1 MKKLIYRIVISLVLI
16 TILSVTYLSTLG
28 VKTEKFN
35 DQIISKV
42 KEINSNFDLKLNQ
55 VSVKLNPI
63 TLTINLK
70 TLGTDFSFKNKIIQ
84 LENLKT
90 QISLKSIFKDEF
102 ALNEISISTKSIP
115 IKNLIILAKEFIN
128 SEQLLFANQILDNGY
143 IVADLKFEFDEIGN
157 LKDNFIIKGLV
168 NNAQLS
174 VSNKKISKLNF
185 IFQANNKELNLEDL
199 TFLLNNK
206 NLVIPKIKVEK
217 QNNNVLVEGN
227 IQSKDLNLQ
236 KNELKK
242 FTDNKFLNTN
252 LNNLTLSS
260 DSDFK
265 FSIDQ
270 KFKIKNLN
278 VKSLINVKKLDIKNS
293 LSKNIFLPNTKDNI
307 IFENQKIDLNYNNNT
322 IKIVGSGE
330 VFIQNNADFV
340 KYKITNI
347 KNDYFYDL
355 NLDIKKNPLVVDL
368 INFEKNI
375 ENNLNLQIKGEL
387 IKNRLKFDR
396 IILSENKNVI
406 SIKNLKLSDKY
417 EIEEVNNIQ
426 FNFQDKSNHK
436 NELELKKNNNEY
448 LITGKSFNADK
459 LLTDLL
465 KSNDNDKKQI
475 FSKNFKLKIDIK
487 KILLDPNNAI
497 NDLKGEITFNNN
509 KVTKLNLDSNF
520 SNNQKIT
527 FTIIENKGEKITTLF
542 SGEAKPLVD
551 RYKFIKGFSEG
562 KLDFYSSKKD
572 NASKST
578 LKIYDFKLKELPALT
593 KILTL
598 ASLQG
603 IADLLSGEGIRFNEF
618 EMSFSNKGNLMT
630 IDEIYAIGPAISI
643 LMEGYVEKD
652 SLISLRG
659 TLVPATTINKA
670 IGSIPLVG
678 NILVGKKVGEGVFGV
693 SFKVKGPPKNLE
705 TTVNPIKTLTPRFIT
720 RTLEKIKKN

>member
-1 MKKLIYRIVISLVLI
+1 MKKLIYRIVISSVLI
-16 TILSVTYLSTLG
+16 TILTIIYLSTIG

-63 TLTINLK
+63 TLTIDLK

-102 ALNEISISTKSIP
+102 ALNEILISTKSIP
-115 IKNLIILAKEFIN
+115 IKNLIILAKEFTD

-206 NLVIPKIKVEK
+206 NLVIPKLKVEK

-242 FTDNKFLNTN
+242 FIDNKFLNTN
-252 LNNLTLSS
+252 LNNLTFSS
-260 DSDFK
+260 DSVFK
-265 FSIDQ
+265 FNIDQ

-278 VKSLINVKKLDIKNS
+278 IKSLINVKKLDIKNS

-340 KYKITNI
+340 KYKITNV
-347 KNDYFYDL
+347 KDDYFYDL
-355 NLDIKKNPLVVDL
+355 NLDIKKNPLVVDF

-426 FNFQDKSNHK
+426 FNFQDKSNYK

-448 LITGKSFNADK
+448 LITGKSFNADQ
-459 LLTDLL
+459 LLTNLL
-465 KSNDNDKKQI
+465 KSSRNDKKEI
-475 FSKNFKLKIDIK
+475 FHKDFKLKINIK
-487 KILLDPNNAI
+487 KIFLDQNNEI
-497 NDLKGEITFNNN
+497 NNLKGEVIFNNN
-509 KVTKLNLDSNF
+509 EVTNLNLVSNF

-527 FTIIENKGEKITTLF
+527 FTIRENNGEKITTLF
-542 SGEAKPLVD
+542 SDEAKPLVD

-572 NASKST
+572 SASKST

-670 IGSIPLVG
+670 IGSIPLIG

>member
-1 MKKLIYRIVISLVLI
+1 MKKLIYRVVISLVLI
-16 TILSVTYLSTLG
+16 TILAITYLSTIG

-102 ALNEISISTKSIP
+102 ALNEILISTKSIP
-115 IKNLIILAKEFIN
+115 IKNLIILAKEFTD

-252 LNNLTLSS
+252 LNNLTFSS
-260 DSDFK
+260 ESDFK
-265 FSIDQ
+265 FYIDQ

-278 VKSLINVKKLDIKNS
+278 IKSLINVKKLDIKNS

-347 KNDYFYDL
+347 KDDYFYDL
-355 NLDIKKNPLVVDL
+355 NLDIKKNPLVVDF

-497 NDLKGEITFNNN
+497 NNLKGEITFNNN

-527 FTIIENKGEKITTLF
+527 FTIRENNGEKITTLF

-670 IGSIPLVG
+670 IGSIPLIG

-705 TTVNPIKTLTPRFIT
+705 TSVNPIKTLTPRFIT

>member
-1 MKKLIYRIVISLVLI
+1 MKKLIYRIVISSVLI
-16 TILSVTYLSTLG
+16 TILTIIYLSTIG

-35 DQIISKV
+35 DQIILKV

-63 TLTINLK
+63 TLTIDLK

-102 ALNEISISTKSIP
+102 ALNEILISTKSIP
-115 IKNLIILAKEFIN
+115 IKNLIILAKEFTD

-252 LNNLTLSS
+252 LNNLTFSS
-260 DSDFK
+260 ESDFK
-265 FSIDQ
+265 FYIDQ

-278 VKSLINVKKLDIKNS
+278 IKSLINVKKLDIKNS

-347 KNDYFYDL
+347 KDDYFYDL
-355 NLDIKKNPLVVDL
+355 NLDIKKNPLVVDF

-497 NDLKGEITFNNN
+497 NNLKGEITFNNN

-527 FTIIENKGEKITTLF
+527 FTIRENNGEKITTLF

-643 LMEGYVEKD
+643 LMEGYVEKE

-670 IGSIPLVG
+670 IGSIPLIG

-705 TTVNPIKTLTPRFIT
+705 TSVNPIKTLTPRFIT

>member
-1 MKKLIYRIVISLVLI
+1 MKKLIYRIVISSVLI
-16 TILSVTYLSTLG
+16 TILTIIYLSTIG

-55 VSVKLNPI
+55 VSIKLNPI
-63 TLTINLK
+63 TLTIDLK

-90 QISLKSIFKDEF
+90 QISLKSIFNDEF
-102 ALNEISISTKSIP
+102 ALNEILISTKSIP
-115 IKNLIILAKEFIN
+115 IKNLIILAKEFTD

-143 IVADLKFEFDEIGN
+143 IVADLKFEFDEIGK

-206 NLVIPKIKVEK
+206 NLVIPKLKVEK

-236 KNELKK
+236 KDELKK
-242 FTDNKFLNTN
+242 LIDNKFLNTN
-252 LNNLTLSS
+252 LNNLIFSS
-260 DSDFK
+260 NSDFQ
-265 FSIDQ
+265 FYIDQ
-270 KFKIKNLN
+270 KFKIKNIN
-278 VKSLINVKKLDIKNS
+278 IKSLINVRKLDINNS
-293 LSKNIFLPNTKDNI
+293 LSKNIFLPNTRDNI
-307 IFENQKIDLNYNNNT
+307 IFENQKINLDYNNNT
-322 IKIVGSGE
+322 IKIFGSGE
-330 VFIQNNADFV
+330 VFIQNNGDFI
-340 KYKITNI
+340 KYEITNI
-347 KNDYFYDL
+347 KDDYFYDL
-355 NLDIKKNPLVVDL
+355 NLDIKKNPLVVDF

-396 IILSENKNVI
+396 IILSENKNII

-426 FNFQDKSNHK
+426 FNFQDKSNYK

-497 NDLKGEITFNNN
+497 NSLKGEITFNNN

-527 FTIIENKGEKITTLF
+527 FTIRENNSEKITTLF

-572 NASKST
+572 NVSKST

-670 IGSIPLVG
+670 IGSIPLIG

>member
-168 NNAQLS
+168 NNTQLS

-227 IQSKDLNLQ
+227 IQNKDLNI
-236 KNELKK
+236 KKDELKK

-265 FSIDQ
+265 FYIDQ

-278 VKSLINVKKLDIKNS
+278 IKSLINIKKLDIKNS

-347 KNDYFYDL
+347 KDDYFYDL

-459 LLTDLL
+459 LLTNLL

-497 NDLKGEITFNNN
+497 NNLKGEITFNNN
-509 KVTKLNLDSNF
+509 KITKLNLDSNF

-527 FTIIENKGEKITTLF
+527 FTIRENSGEKITTLF
-542 SGEAKPLVD
+542 SDEAKPLVD

-562 KLDFYSSKKD
+562 KLDFYSTKKD
-572 NASKST
+572 NESKST

-618 EMSFSNKGNLMT
+618 EMNFSNKGNLMT

-670 IGSIPLVG
+670 IGSIPLIG

>member
-16 TILSVTYLSTLG
+16 TILAITYLSTIG

-55 VSVKLNPI
+55 VSVKLNLI
-63 TLTINLK
+63 TLTIDLK

-102 ALNEISISTKSIP
+102 ALNEILISTKSIP
-115 IKNLIILAKEFIN
+115 IKNLIILANEFTD
-128 SEQLLFANQILDNGY
+128 SEQLLFANQILDSGY
-143 IVADLKFEFDEIGN
+143 IVTDLKFEFDEIGN
-157 LKDNFIIKGLV
+157 LKDNFFIKGLV

-217 QNNNVLVEGN
+217 QNNNFLVEGN

-242 FTDNKFLNTN
+242 FIDNKFLNTN
-252 LNNLTLSS
+252 LNNLTFSS
-260 DSDFK
+260 DSVFK
-265 FSIDQ
+265 FNIDQ

-278 VKSLINVKKLDIKNS
+278 IKSLINVKKLDIKNS

-307 IFENQKIDLNYNNNT
+307 IFENQKIDLDYNNNT
-322 IKIVGSGE
+322 IKIFGSGE
-330 VFIQNNADFV
+330 VFIQDNDDFI
-340 KYKITNI
+340 KYEITNI
-347 KNDYFYDL
+347 KDDYYYDL
-355 NLDIKKNPLVVDL
+355 NLDIKKNPLVIDF

-375 ENNLNLQIKGEL
+375 EKNLNLQIKGEV

-448 LITGKSFNADK
+448 LITGKSFNADQ
-459 LLTDLL
+459 LLTNLL
-465 KSNDNDKKQI
+465 KSSRNDKKEI
-475 FSKNFKLKIDIK
+475 FNKDFKLKINIK
-487 KILLDPNNAI
+487 KIFLDQNNEI
-497 NDLKGEITFNNN
+497 NNLKGEVIFNNN
-509 KVTKLNLDSNF
+509 EVTNLNLVSNF
-520 SNNQKIT
+520 SNNQKIK
-527 FTIIENKGEKITTLF
+527 FTIRENNGEKITTLF

-670 IGSIPLVG
+670 IGSIPLIG

>member
-1 MKKLIYRIVISLVLI
+1 MKKLIYRIVISLVLT
-16 TILSVTYLSTLG
+16 TILAITYLSTIG

-55 VSVKLNPI
+55 VSVKLNLI
-63 TLTINLK
+63 TLTIDLK

-102 ALNEISISTKSIP
+102 ALNEILISTKSIP
-115 IKNLIILAKEFIN
+115 IKNLIILANEFTD
-128 SEQLLFANQILDNGY
+128 SEQLLFANQILDSGY
-143 IVADLKFEFDEIGN
+143 IVTDLKFEFDEIGN
-157 LKDNFIIKGLV
+157 LKDNFFIKGLV

-217 QNNNVLVEGN
+217 QNNNFLVEGN

-242 FTDNKFLNTN
+242 FIDNKFLNTN
-252 LNNLTLSS
+252 LNNLTFSS
-260 DSDFK
+260 DSVFK
-265 FSIDQ
+265 FNIDQ

-278 VKSLINVKKLDIKNS
+278 IKSLINVKKLDIKNS

-307 IFENQKIDLNYNNNT
+307 IFENQKIDLDYNNNT
-322 IKIVGSGE
+322 IKIFGSGE
-330 VFIQNNADFV
+330 VFIQDNDDFI
-340 KYKITNI
+340 KYEITNI
-347 KNDYFYDL
+347 KDDYYYDL
-355 NLDIKKNPLVVDL
+355 NLDIKKNPLVIDF

-375 ENNLNLQIKGEL
+375 EKNLNLQIKGEV

-448 LITGKSFNADK
+448 LITGKSFNADQ
-459 LLTDLL
+459 LLTNLL
-465 KSNDNDKKQI
+465 KSSRNGKKEI
-475 FSKNFKLKIDIK
+475 FNKDFKLKINIK
-487 KILLDPNNAI
+487 KIFLDQNNEI
-497 NDLKGEITFNNN
+497 NNLKGEVIFNNN
-509 KVTKLNLDSNF
+509 EVTNLNLVSNF
-520 SNNQKIT
+520 SNNQKIK
-527 FTIIENKGEKITTLF
+527 FTIRENNGEKITTLF

-562 KLDFYSSKKD
+562 KLDFYSTKKD
-572 NASKST
+572 NVSKST

-618 EMSFSNKGNLMT
+618 EMNFSNKGNLMT

-670 IGSIPLVG
+670 IGSIPLIG

>member
-1 MKKLIYRIVISLVLI
+1 MKKLIYRIVISSVLI
-16 TILSVTYLSTLG
+16 TILTIIYLSTIG

-63 TLTINLK
+63 TLTIDLK
-70 TLGTDFSFKNKIIQ
+70 TLGTNFSSKNKIIQ

-90 QISLKSIFKDEF
+90 QISLKSIFKNEF
-102 ALNEISISTKSIP
+102 ALNEILISTKSIP
-115 IKNLIILAKEFIN
+115 IKNLIILAKEFID

-199 TFLLNNK
+199 TFSLNNK
-206 NLVIPKIKVEK
+206 NLVITKLKAEK

-227 IQSKDLNLQ
+227 IQNKDLNI
-236 KNELKK
+236 KKDELKK

-252 LNNLTLSS
+252 LNNLTFSS
-260 DSDFK
+260 ESDFK
-265 FSIDQ
+265 FYIDQ

-278 VKSLINVKKLDIKNS
+278 IKSLINVKKLDIKNS

-347 KNDYFYDL
+347 KDDYFYDL
-355 NLDIKKNPLVVDL
+355 NLDIKKNPLVIDF

-497 NDLKGEITFNNN
+497 NNLKGEITFNNN

-527 FTIIENKGEKITTLF
+527 FTIRENNGEKITTLF
-542 SGEAKPLVD
+542 SDEAKPLVD

-670 IGSIPLVG
+670 IGSIPLIG

>member
-16 TILSVTYLSTLG
+16 IILSITYLSTIG

-35 DQIISKV
+35 NQIILKV

-63 TLTINLK
+63 TFTIDLK
-70 TLGTDFSFKNKIIQ
+70 TLGTNISFRNKILQ

-115 IKNLIILAKEFIN
+115 IKNLIILAQEFTD
-128 SEQLLFANQILDNGY
+128 SEQLLFANQIFDNGY
-143 IVADLKFEFDEIGN
+143 IVTDLKFEFDEIGN

-217 QNNNVLVEGN
+217 QNNNFLVEGN
-227 IQSKDLNLQ
+227 IQSKDLSLQ
-236 KNELKK
+236 KKELKK

-265 FSIDQ
+265 FYIDQ
-270 KFKIKNLN
+270 KFKINNLN
-278 VKSLINVKKLDIKNS
+278 IKSLINVKKLDIKNS
-293 LSKNIFLPNTKDNI
+293 FSKNIFLPNTKDNI

-347 KNDYFYDL
+347 KDDYFYDL
-355 NLDIKKNPLVVDL
+355 NLDIKKNPLVVDF
-368 INFEKNI
+368 INFKKNI

-387 IKNRLKFDR
+387 TKNRLKFDR

-426 FNFQDKSNHK
+426 FNFQDKSNHR

-497 NDLKGEITFNNN
+497 NNLKGEITFNNN

-527 FTIIENKGEKITTLF
+527 FTIRENNGEKITTLF

-572 NASKST
+572 NASKSI

-618 EMSFSNKGNLMT
+618 EMNFSNKGNLMT

-670 IGSIPLVG
+670 IGSIPLIG
-678 NILVGKKVGEGVFGV
+678 DILVGKKVGEGVFGV
-693 SFKVKGPPKNLE
+693 SFKVKGLPKNLE
-705 TTVNPIKTLTPRFIT
+705 TSVNPIKTLTPRFIT

>member
-1 MKKLIYRIVISLVLI
+1 MKKLIYRIVISSVLI
-16 TILSVTYLSTLG
+16 TILTIIYLSTIG

-63 TLTINLK
+63 TLTIDLK
-70 TLGTDFSFKNKIIQ
+70 TLGTDLSFKNKIIQ

-102 ALNEISISTKSIP
+102 ALNEILISTKSIP
-115 IKNLIILAKEFIN
+115 IKNLIILAKEFID

-252 LNNLTLSS
+252 LNNLTFSS
-260 DSDFK
+260 ESDFK
-265 FSIDQ
+265 FYIDQ

-278 VKSLINVKKLDIKNS
+278 IKSLINVKKLDIKNS

-347 KNDYFYDL
+347 KDDYFYDL
-355 NLDIKKNPLVVDL
+355 NLDIKKNPLVVDF

-436 NELELKKNNNEY
+436 NELELKENNNEY

-497 NDLKGEITFNNN
+497 NNLKGEITFNNN

-527 FTIIENKGEKITTLF
+527 FTIRENNGEKITTLF

-562 KLDFYSSKKD
+562 KLDFYSTKKD
-572 NASKST
+572 NESKST

-670 IGSIPLVG
+670 IGSIPLIG

-705 TTVNPIKTLTPRFIT
+705 TSVNPIKTLTPRFIT